1 MHLVK
6 TGLAACAGVALG
18 AWLAGGSAAVAQ
30 SLPLDEVRLGLLV
43 HSVEPNNAEDGV
55 DLNLEALLRKSSYV
69 FDNAFLDFL
78 LRPRLHLG
86 ASINLAGETSQLYTG
101 FTWDAKLA
109 ARLSLELSFGAAL
122 HNGPT
127 GGGHEDS
134 YGCALNFRESV
145 SLGYALDERWAVYGT
160 VAHMSNGE
168 LCDHN
173 TGITSVGI
181 RLGYKLK

>member
-1 MHLVK
+1 M
-6 TGLAACAGVALG
+6 
-18 AWLAGGSAAVAQ
+18 
-30 SLPLDEVRLGLLV
+30 RLGLLV
-43 HSVEPNNAEDGV
+43 HSVEPSNGEDGS
-55 DLNLEALLRKSSYV
+55 DLNIEVLFRTSSYILDDALL
-69 FDNAFLDFL
+69 DAL

-86 ASINLAGETSQLYTG
+86 GSVNLAGETSQLYAG
-101 FTWDAKLA
+101 FTWDGKLA
-109 ARLSLELSFGAAL
+109 PRLSLELSFGAAL

-127 GGGHEDS
+127 GDGHEDS
-134 YGCALNFRESV
+134 YGCVLNFRESV

-181 RLGYKLK
+181 RLGYRLK